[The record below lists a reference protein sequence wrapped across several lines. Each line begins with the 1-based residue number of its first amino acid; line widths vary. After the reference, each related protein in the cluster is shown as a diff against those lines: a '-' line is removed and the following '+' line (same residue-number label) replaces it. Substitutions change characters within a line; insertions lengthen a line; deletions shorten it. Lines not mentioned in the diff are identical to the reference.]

1 MAQKK
6 TQRELNPFPY
16 SDSNKRYFTYDY
28 YLKTAF
34 GGKCAKIPL
43 DIGFTCP
50 NRDGT
55 AGHGGCIYCSGNS
68 AAPTIPKHR
77 ENAVGDGIHSAVE
90 KACAEIAEQYEA
102 GRQTLSKKWDV
113 SRCIP
118 YFQAGS
124 CTYAACGFLENIFN
138 YALSLPGSVGLNIG
152 TRPDCMDTE
161 KAALLE
167 RLSME
172 TGKVIT
178 LELGLQTVHDETAAR
193 INRCHSF
200 AAFEAAY
207 RTLRESA
214 PSVRIAIHLINGLP
228 GEDEAMMYQNAATV
242 AALSPDEVK
251 IHLLHVIRDTP
262 LAKLYEN
269 GGYIP
274 MERDDYIR
282 VVCNQLELLPMGT
295 VIGRLT
301 GDGIAGDL
309 LAPLWS
315 IKKTTVINDID
326 KELFRRGSF
335 QGKNNE

>member
-1 MAQKK
+1 MAKNM
-6 TQRELNPFPY
+6 TQREQNPFPY

-90 KACAEIAEQYEA
+90 KACAEIRMQYEA
-102 GRQTLSKKWDV
+102 GRQALAKKWDV

-124 CTYAACGFLENIFN
+124 CTYAACGFLEKIFEF
-138 YALSLPGSVGLNIG
+138 ALFLPGSVELNIG
-152 TRPDCMDTE
+152 TRPDCIDNE
-161 KAALLE
+161 KAAMLE
-167 RLSME
+167 HLSMA

-200 AAFEAAY
+200 AAFEAAF
-207 RTLRESA
+207 RILREAA
-214 PSVRIAIHLINGLP
+214 PSVRIAVHLINGLP
-228 GEDEAMMYQNAATV
+228 GESEAMMRQSAAV
-242 AALSPDEVK
+242 LAALAPDEVK
-251 IHLLHVIRDTP
+251 IHLLHIIKGTP
-262 LAKLYEN
+262 LATIFEN

-274 MERDDYIR
+274 MEREDYIR
-282 VVCNQLELLPMGT
+282 VVCDQLELLPKET
-295 VIGRLT
+295 VIGRIT

-326 KELFRRGSF
+326 KELFRRDSF
-335 QGKNNE
+335 QGKKE